1 MGGRPERFR
10 APAHHRRALTRVPAD
25 PHRRDDRAGGGIV
38 MTAVPLSSRVKS
50 WPVWML
56 MGLIVVVLLTIGATR
71 DNGPLT
77 QSERIDAISQRLACP
92 TCNGESVYVS
102 RAAAAESIRN
112 QVARD
117 VSAGKLTDDEIIAAI
132 ASTFEARVLLVPRAT
147 GFDALVWVLPIAVAV
162 CSVTALGFAFRRWRK
177 NQGAVPSEDDVAL
190 VERLL
195 ADDPTD
201 EENV

>member
-1 MGGRPERFR
+1 MST
-10 APAHHRRALTRVPAD
+10 AS
-25 PHRRDDRAGGGIV
+25 V
-38 MTAVPLSSRVKS
+38 MTRIKS

-56 MGLIVVVLLTIGATR
+56 MGLIIVVLLTIGATR

-117 VSAGKLTDDEIIAAI
+117 VAAGALTDDQIIAAI
-132 ASTFEARVLLVPRAT
+132 ASTFEAKVLLVPRAT

-162 CSVTALGFAFRRWRK
+162 CSVTALGFAFRRWRLS
-177 NQGAVPSEDDVAL
+177 QGAIPSEDDLAL